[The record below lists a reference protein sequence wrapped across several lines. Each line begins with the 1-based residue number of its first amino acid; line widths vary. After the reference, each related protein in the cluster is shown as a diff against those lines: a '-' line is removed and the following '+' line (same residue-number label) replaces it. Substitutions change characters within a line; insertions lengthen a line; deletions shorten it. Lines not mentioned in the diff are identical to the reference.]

1 MAAGVLEERQVAQGA
16 LVLAV
21 DEDFL
26 GVNGADDAGGVGE
39 GLVGEGEAV
48 GGEAGQAETVVE
60 LFIVL
65 DGAADVEAE
74 DEKAA
79 LFAVDGGGELVDEV
93 EFGGAGG
100 LEIGGVFGEEPVERA
115 GGLDGG
121 EEGVKTGG
129 SGGGFAGRG
138 FGAAGLCA
146 IAAGGFALG
155 GGPLAFW
162 WWEFVFGHRPAHCP
176 QK

>member
-1 MAAGVLEERQVAQGA
+1 LALAASVLEERQVAQGT

-48 GGEAGQAETVVE
+48 GREAGETETVVD
-60 LFIVL
+60 LFVVL
-65 DGAADVEAE
+65 DGTADVEAE

-93 EFGGAGG
+93 EFGGTAGA
-100 LEIGGVFGEEPVERA
+100 EVGGVFVDEAVEGA

-121 EEGVKTGG
+121 EEGVKAGV
-129 SGGGFAGRG
+129 SGGGCAGVG
-138 FGAAGLCA
+138 FGTAGLCA
-146 IAAGGFALG
+146 IAAGGLLLRG
-155 GGPLAFW
+155 
-162 WWEFVFGHRPAHCP
+162 
-176 QK
+176 